1 MGTFYSGAAGNTLN
15 SSVSIND
22 TRRKFNFGERVA
34 ELAPMQSPFFVYLS
48 KVAKKATNDPVFK
61 FLEQR
66 HQWQRRNFN
75 LGDASNSDNYTAG
88 TTILDGDATTNT
100 IRTYVNY
107 DKYGK
112 IQSAEYVPE
121 FFVEGLIVAIVDTA
135 GTVRRFRVNATPS
148 VTSGAGTLEVVLIA
162 EFTANGVAF
171 ADDAK
176 GQVIGSAYAEGS
188 NSPVGWEDKL

>member
-1 MGTFYSGAAGNTLN
+1 M
-15 SSVSIND
+15 
-22 TRRKFNFGERVA
+22 
-34 ELAPMQSPFFVYLS
+34 
-48 KVAKKATNDPVFK
+48 
-61 FLEQR
+61 
-66 HQWQRRNFN
+66 
-75 LGDASNSDNYTAG
+75 
-88 TTILDGDATTNT
+88 
-100 IRTYVNY
+100 
-107 DKYGK
+107 
-112 IQSAEYVPE
+112 PE

-188 NSPVGWEDKL
+188 DSPVGWEDKLYDREGYCQIFKTGIQVHSYFFIFYILLYGTILHIFL